1 MSINPEEFNALR
13 EDIQDIKKMMRGM
26 NRKNRMQNIGGVLRS
41 VALLAGIIALIFILQ
56 PYLKQAREIYSSV
69 SENLQKIQDTASGL
83 EGRVNDTQ
91 AVLEDITGEID
102 ITENQKNGL
111 WNFFNNNNNDDVIN
125 EGEAGQ

>member
-111 WNFFNNNNNDDVIN
+111 WNFFNNNDVIN
-125 EGEAGQ
+125 GGEAGQ